1 MWFYL
6 LAILFFF
13 VNHQNAR
20 RTSQSFSDYIINYFL
35 FLVMSIIPT
44 GYIMSE
50 LVAID
55 KPGFWGISLLV
66 ISVVTFFIL
75 RFTIPKNAFVLKK
88 NYSVGNLKEFVSD
101 LSVLE
106 KFTFGILFS
115 GFVIC
120 SLLNIYAFFFAY
132 PNEWDSMTGHLAKCA
147 YYLQNGS
154 MNRMQGTTWTIDFY
168 PNSLPTLQL
177 FFYHLFGEMGFKFI
191 HFLSYW
197 IVLVA
202 SYKISL
208 HICQSKKAA
217 IFILF
222 ITSLLPTALIQAT
235 TTETDIVFS
244 AYLCILIVYLLKFLK
259 KPSIFYLSFIGLI
272 AAVWIS
278 HKVTFILAGPSIAV
292 LILFV
297 LWKRRAF
304 FNVKNIGVA
313 LLVFALGFGVFV
325 LPAGY
330 IGNVKE
336 VGELKIGSLSAPKLV
351 MSWHGIENLSTK
363 EKLSNFKLNLLRYT
377 SDFIH
382 LDGIRSS
389 PTGAKIDNAFR
400 IPFDTFYKKFN
411 IDDDRFWAVNSFK
424 FRQVDVNFYRER
436 PYWGWIGIGLV
447 LPALLF
453 FGWSFFRKE
462 KFKDIDSDLALAF
475 FVAGIIHFLSF
486 SFSAVYDP
494 IKARYFMNMAIWFLP
509 LIVYLFKA
517 KAKGYLAVSSAIIVV
532 SALSTLLFRDLIPLT
547 GEQNIRNLSRM
558 EQLLLGRKMLTP
570 AYQKFDKIVPK
581 DAIVALGTQQENE
594 DFEYPLWG
602 KDFERTLIP
611 IHPFRSAVKPIPEEA
626 EYLFYSKGVIPYQ
639 EGDIKLNEEMDNET
653 ELVNDSQ
660 FFLRKLK

>member
-1 MWFYL
+1 
-6 LAILFFF
+6 
-13 VNHQNAR
+13 
-20 RTSQSFSDYIINYFL
+20 
-35 FLVMSIIPT
+35 MSIIPT

-50 LVAID
+50 LVVID
-55 KPGFWGISLLV
+55 KPIFWGISALL
-66 ISVVTFFIL
+66 ISTATFAIL
-75 RFTIPKNAFVLKK
+75 RFVTPKSTFTWNK
-88 NYSVGNLKEFVSD
+88 NYSVGNLKEFVSA
-101 LSVLE
+101 LFVLE
-106 KFTFGILFS
+106 KLIFSTLFV
-115 GFVIC
+115 GFVTC
-120 SLLNIYAFFFAY
+120 SLLNVYAFFYAY

-154 MNRMQGTTWTIDFY
+154 MDRMQGTTWTIDFY

-208 HICQSKKAA
+208 HICQSKKVAV
-217 IFILF
+217 FILL

-244 AYLCILIVYLLKFLK
+244 AYLCILIVYLLKFLQ
-259 KPSIFYLSFIGLI
+259 KPSVFYLSFIGLI
-272 AAVWIS
+272 TTVWIS

-292 LILFV
+292 LVFFV
-297 LWKRRAF
+297 LWKCRAF
-304 FNVKNIGVA
+304 FTVKKIGVA
-313 LLVFALGFGVFV
+313 LLVFALGCSIFV

-330 IGNVKE
+330 IGNVRE

-351 MSWHGIENLSTK
+351 MSWHGIEHLPTK
-363 EKLSNFKLNLLRYT
+363 EKISNFKLNMLRYT

-382 LDGIRSS
+382 LDGLRSS
-389 PTGAKIDNAFR
+389 STGAQIDNAVR
-400 IPFDTFYKKFN
+400 TPFDAFYKKFN
-411 IDDDRFWAVNSFK
+411 IDGDRFWAVNPFR
-424 FRQVDVNFYRER
+424 FRQSEVKFYRER

-447 LPALLF
+447 LPALF
-453 FGWSFFRKE
+453 VFGWSFFRKE
-462 KFKDIDSDLALAF
+462 KFKDIDSDLALVF
-475 FVAGIIHFLSF
+475 FVAGIIHFLSL

-517 KAKGYLAVSSAIIVV
+517 RAKVYLAISAVIIVV
-532 SALSTLLFRDLIPLT
+532 SAVSTLLYRDLIPLT
-547 GEQNIRNLSRM
+547 GKQNISNLSRT
-558 EQLLLGRKMLTP
+558 EQLLLGRERLTP
-570 AYQKFDKIVPK
+570 AYQKFDEIVPK
-581 DAIVALGTQQENE
+581 NAIVALGTQQENE

-611 IHPFRSAVKPIPEEA
+611 IHPFRSMVKPIPKEA

-639 EGDIKLNEEMDNET
+639 EGDIKLNEEIDTET